1 MVLTNLMGGLFR
13 IDYLVMQQQI
23 TASAITT
30 ETQTIFGSY
39 LIISSINKKE
49 FDDDN
54 VYRILVDRQFS
65 DKDMFQKF
73 MVIKMLKGEELS
85 QK

>member
-1 MVLTNLMGGLFR
+1 
-13 IDYLVMQQQI
+13 
-23 TASAITT
+23 
-30 ETQTIFGSY
+30 

-65 DKDMFQKF
+65 DKDMLQKF

-85 QK
+85 QKEMEIVGGFSYPDL